1 MTGFAPTLPCSASLS
16 GPVHRSASTD
26 PLVRHPRVIA
36 TPHVAWYTEMMFRRS
51 AEVFAASLRRYES
64 GPLPLWTVNEPAFAA
79 DIYSLY
85 VAK

>member
-1 MTGFAPTLPCSASLS
+1 
-16 GPVHRSASTD
+16 
-26 PLVRHPRVIA
+26 VIA